1 MLSILPLYQSERR
14 FHFHFLFIQLKIRM
28 MGKCGVFFPQPGRNI
43 QYFDVWFLP
52 LGILKSELETFI
64 PKVIRN

>member
-28 MGKCGVFFPQPGRNI
+28 MGKCVFFFFLNLEGIFNI
-43 QYFDVWFLP
+43 LMFGFYLW
-52 LGILKSELETFI
+52 EY
-64 PKVIRN
+64 